1 MILQINNKR
10 WFIKIIWS
18 ETIMTTEFVRR
29 GISLYR
35 NMDENARV
43 FYRNMLGLNVGS
55 KMVDVENA
63 LAKFEYMKNNIH
75 ELIEEMEDDVE
86 HLKQSTKTKK

>member
-1 MILQINNKR
+1 
-10 WFIKIIWS
+10 
-18 ETIMTTEFVRR
+18 MTTEFVRR

-35 NMDENARV
+35 NMDETARV

-63 LAKFEYMKNNIH
+63 LTKFEYMKNNIH
-75 ELIEEMEDDVE
+75 ELIEEMGDDVAY
-86 HLKQSTKTKK
+86 LKSSKKTKK